1 MAAHHGSVETAAS
14 EGQTAVGAVGWE
26 PAAWTCEG
34 RKEERGGWVGKGR
47 LCALFPAECVP
58 LHTRARA
65 HSSESLCFQASGC
78 LLSSWIS
85 QMNSLKDAVRP
96 LLPAHLQEETNCVFV
111 VVVSLFTPQFPTRWF
126 WIYGELETA
135 WARNSRNHG
144 IMDKVDVA
152 VQLQLWSKCRLRW
165 QVGSRRLRNE
175 GFLCDKA
182 DFDKEPVRMRFIH
195 LCENCAFASRRHFG
209 CELLWIIWSSPKLK
223 ACCSRESECRIISS
237 VFALF
242 IYFFNFTIT
251 TFIFIQQRI
260 QVHPKASC
268 AFAPLSLDSFVALQK
283 KIENWKSHLAKRFSS
298 CADVRLIIKWCDS
311 TLPGD
316 HVQTRIPRSVWRR
329 ARPQRMHV
337 SEISIC
343 L

>member
-1 MAAHHGSVETAAS
+1 M
-14 EGQTAVGAVGWE
+14 
-26 PAAWTCEG
+26 
-34 RKEERGGWVGKGR
+34 GKGR
-47 LCALFPAECVP
+47 LCALFLAECVP

-165 QVGSRRLRNE
+165 QVGPRRLRNE

-182 DFDKEPVRMRFIH
+182 DFDKEPVRMRFIN

-223 ACCSRESECRIISS
+223 TCCSRESECRIISS
-237 VFALF
+237 VFVVFFFFLF
-242 IYFFNFTIT
+242 HDHNFYFHSTMNPSAPQSVLGFC
-251 TFIFIQQRI
+251 
-260 QVHPKASC
+260 ASELGFFC
-268 AFAPLSLDSFVALQK
+268 STSAAKRKK
-283 KIENWKSHLAKRFSS
+283 KIENRISTSDS
-298 CADVRLIIKWCDS
+298 RL
-311 TLPGD
+311 
-316 HVQTRIPRSVWRR
+316 VQTSGW
-329 ARPQRMHV
+329 
-337 SEISIC
+337 

>member
-1 MAAHHGSVETAAS
+1 
-14 EGQTAVGAVGWE
+14 
-26 PAAWTCEG
+26 
-34 RKEERGGWVGKGR
+34 
-47 LCALFPAECVP
+47 
-58 LHTRARA
+58 
-65 HSSESLCFQASGC
+65 
-78 LLSSWIS
+78 
-85 QMNSLKDAVRP
+85 MNSLKDAVRP

-223 ACCSRESECRIISS
+223 TCCSRESECRIISS

-251 TFIFIQQRI
+251 TFIFIQQWI
-260 QVHPKASC
+260 QVHPKASW
-268 AFAPLSLDSFVALQK
+268 AFAPLSLDSFVAQALQK
-283 KIENWKSHLAKRFSS
+283 ENWKSHLDKRFSS

-316 HVQTRIPRSVWRR
+316 PVQTRIPRSVWRR